1 MKKILAELFPSQ
13 LTLNWYAKSLIKQVG
28 KKLVGKGNLWAI
40 SIKEAIR
47 NNTAAPVIIEC
58 IKNGIDANPQMVLN
72 LLGDKLANRILDFNV
87 ND

>member
-1 MKKILAELFPSQ
+1 MKRLLAKLFP
-13 LTLNWYAKSLIKQVG
+13 NWYANYLIKQVG

-47 NNTAAPVIIEC
+47 NKTAAPVIIEC
-58 IKNGIDANPQMVLN
+58 MKNGIDANPQMVLN